1 MLWDISDLSQ
11 SIDTKTPPR
20 NSHASSVIWLV
31 SPDGNVAP
39 EPPIN
44 LVTPSPAKGQDNAS
58 PGSCAGSS
66 NVPQPNG
73 NAAAG
78 VPARNNTVKRMLQ
91 LESPEAGTKA
101 DMAAAP
107 SSRHDPAPTVI
118 TCLVGSIP
126 GGATHV
132 VAATLNSLWV
142 PGRHFVAKRRQDTMN
157 ELVCLDHNPG

>member
-1 MLWDISDLSQ
+1 M
-11 SIDTKTPPR
+11 
-20 NSHASSVIWLV
+20 IWLV

-44 LVTPSPAKGQDNAS
+44 LVTPSPAKGLDNAS

-66 NVPQPNG
+66 NVPQPNYG
-73 NAAAG
+73 SAAAG

-91 LESPEAGTKA
+91 LSPEAGKA

-118 TCLVGSIP
+118 TCMVGSIP
-126 GGATHV
+126 GGATQIV
-132 VAATLNSLWV
+132 LAAALNSLGV
-142 PGRHFVAKRRQDTMN
+142 PGRHFVAKRRQDTVN
-157 ELVCLDHNPG
+157 ELVSLDHNPG